1 MSKPT
6 PFAKHRRGP
15 LKLLWYRIT
24 QLFLWVFGKV
34 WFRLRTSGADNVPA
48 DGPVI
53 LISNHQS
60 HLDPAMIGGFTRRPL
75 SMMARDSL
83 FTGLFGALIRSYD
96 AIPVDRDGGGIAGL
110 REILRRL
117 RDNAAVLVFPE
128 GTRSVDGRIQ
138 PLKPG
143 FLALVRRGNAALL
156 PMGIEGAND
165 AMPRGASFPRPRR
178 IAIVYGEP
186 IAQETLAGMSDDAL
200 LELAARQMAD
210 CHYKASFMLGGGS
223 PSNIF

>member
-1 MSKPT
+1 MSKQT
-6 PFAKHRRGP
+6 QRVKHQRGVV
-15 LKLLWYRIT
+15 KLLWYRLS
-24 QLFLWVFGKV
+24 QCFLWLFGKI
-34 WFRLRTSGADNVPA
+34 WFRLRTSGAENVPDSGA
-48 DGPVI
+48 VI

-75 SMMARDSL
+75 SMMARDTL
-83 FTGLFGALIRSYD
+83 FTGVFGALIRSYD
-96 AIPVDRDGGGIAGL
+96 AIPVDRDGGGLGGI
-110 REILRRL
+110 REVLRRL
-117 RDNAAVLVFPE
+117 RDDAAVLVFPE

-165 AMPRGASFPRPRR
+165 AMPRGAHFPRPRP

-200 LELAARQMAD
+200 LEFAARQMAD
-210 CHYKASFMLGGGS
+210 CHYRASFLLGGGS
-223 PSNIF
+223 V

>member
-1 MSKPT
+1 M
-6 PFAKHRRGP
+6 HQRGV
-15 LKLLWYRIT
+15 LKTMWYRLS
-24 QLFLWVFGKV
+24 QAFLWLFGKV
-34 WFRLRTSGADNVPA
+34 WFRLRTDGAENVPET
-48 DGPVI
+48 GPVV

-75 SMMARDSL
+75 SAMARESL

-96 AIPVDRDGGGIAGL
+96 AIPVDRDGGGLTGL

-165 AMPRGASFPRPRR
+165 ALPRGARFPRPKR

-186 IAQETLAGMSDDAL
+186 IPPETLAGMSDDAV
-200 LELAARQMAD
+200 LELASRKMAE
-210 CHYKASFMLGGGS
+210 CHYRASFLLGGGS
-223 PSNIF
+223 V